1 MSNKIKVIILFTCSL
16 IIILYTVFS
25 ERLGDNNK
33 KDVSFEDYISSQP
46 EEIKNNYFTINEI
59 CDCYTIA
66 YDLLDNAIDIR
77 DNYETFEAFS
87 KNKESVK
94 TVNDFKTKF
103 QKLQLQCVETYKR
116 EMFNDRPCGSQ
127 DKIMNKRNQLNQM
140 GIRI

>member
-46 EEIKNNYFTINEI
+46 EEIKNNYFTINDI

-77 DNYETFEAFS
+77 DNYETFEALS
-87 KNKESVK
+87 KHKESVN
-94 TVNDFKTKF
+94 TVNDFKTKL
-103 QKLQLQCVETYKR
+103 QNLQLQCVETYKR

>member
-25 ERLGDNNK
+25 ERLGDKNR

-77 DNYETFEAFS
+77 DNYETFEVFS
-87 KNKESVK
+87 KNKESVN

>member
-87 KNKESVK
+87 KNKESVN

-116 EMFNDRPCGSQ
+116 EMFIDRPCGSQ

>member
-33 KDVSFEDYISSQP
+33 KEVSFEDYISSQP

-77 DNYETFEAFS
+77 DNYETFEVFS
-87 KNKESVK
+87 KNKESVN

-116 EMFNDRPCGSQ
+116 EMFIDRPCGSQ

>member
-87 KNKESVK
+87 KNKESVN

>member
-33 KDVSFEDYISSQP
+33 KEVSFEDYISSQP

-87 KNKESVK
+87 KNKESVN

>member
-87 KNKESVK
+87 KNKESVN

-103 QKLQLQCVETYKR
+103 QNLQLQCVETYKR
-116 EMFNDRPCGSQ
+116 EMFVDRPCGSQ
-127 DKIMNKRNQLNQM
+127 DKIISKRNKLNQM
-140 GIRI
+140 GIKI

>member
-33 KDVSFEDYISSQP
+33 KEVSFEDYISSQP

-77 DNYETFEAFS
+77 DNYETFEVFS
-87 KNKESVK
+87 KNKESVN

>member
-94 TVNDFKTKF
+94 TVNDIKTKF

>member
-1 MSNKIKVIILFTCSL
+1 M
-16 IIILYTVFS
+16 IILYTVFS

-87 KNKESVK
+87 KNKESVN